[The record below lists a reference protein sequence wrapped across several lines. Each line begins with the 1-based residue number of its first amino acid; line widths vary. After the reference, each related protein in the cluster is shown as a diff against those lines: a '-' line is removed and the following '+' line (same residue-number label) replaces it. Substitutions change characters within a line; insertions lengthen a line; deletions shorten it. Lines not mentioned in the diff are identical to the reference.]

1 MAQYKIVDNVN
12 GLTEED
18 WTRVVAVFVNGPEWE
33 LKKFPW
39 YKKFGG
45 VPGVLS
51 RSESCFLFLLHLMRF
66 FFFSFFLRGRGY
78 IRHIRLL
85 SGRHVAQTSM
95 RSIPLSSM

>member
-1 MAQYKIVDNVN
+1 MVVNKKRARTMAQYKIVDNVN

-66 FFFSFFLRGRGY
+66 FFFSFFFCGDEG
-78 IRHIRLL
+78 IFGI
-85 SGRHVAQTSM
+85 SAC
-95 RSIPLSSM
+95 